1 MLRIIKK
8 IIAVLGVI
16 GLPLLA
22 MEDPRVFINIPSI
35 LIVVGMTASA
45 LLFSDAKIKTAE
57 FWRLARKYSIG
68 SGVVGTVIGLV
79 LMLANLEDPAAI
91 GPSMAIALLTVFYGT
106 FIGLFIARPLENQ
119 FQDTSS

>member
-1 MLRIIKK
+1 MLRLGKK
-8 IIAVLGVI
+8 LIAVLGLI

-22 MEDPRVFINIPSI
+22 MEDPRVFINIPSL

-57 FWRLARKYSIG
+57 FWRQARKYSIG
-68 SGVVGTVIGLV
+68 SGIIGTVIGLV
-79 LMLANLEDPAAI
+79 LMLASLNDPAAM
-91 GPSMAIALLTVFYGT
+91 GPSMAIALLTVLYGT